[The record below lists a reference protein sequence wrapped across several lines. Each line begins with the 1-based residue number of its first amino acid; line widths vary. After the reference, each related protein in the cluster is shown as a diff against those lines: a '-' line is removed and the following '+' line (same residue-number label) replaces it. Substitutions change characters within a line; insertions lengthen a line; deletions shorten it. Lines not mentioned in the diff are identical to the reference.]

1 MSVTKLDDFLSPLYH
16 GVWEVVVE
24 KSSVTEPLDAGWM
37 KSAINVPSP
46 GTIASF
52 RKGQYH
58 VHETRTEWRVHLDR
72 HDPTKHPL
80 LHLADDAPLLLMI
93 GETCGT
99 LITHIRH
106 ASGTDTQQVMD
117 EQRLSWQRQILLGIS
132 VLFAGILIVANPL
145 EFIDGVT
152 HLVIPPILMGFGA
165 VIAWKG
171 FDRRSRGETDWE
183 GVLQGVAIFCTGII
197 TWYFPLLVWSLAILA
212 VLAVWAL
219 ATAVILLLQ
228 IVRQRT
234 AVPEGFWNRLITGI
248 LSLLLVIA
256 IISIPLASVMI
267 IVAVLGVIAI
277 LGGIMFIVNG
287 MRLRQWMV
295 APVAA

>member
-1 MSVTKLDDFLSPLYH
+1 MTKLDDFLNPLYH

-37 KSAINVPSP
+37 KSTLNVPSP

-72 HDPTKHPL
+72 HDPKKHPL

-93 GETCGT
+93 GETCST

-132 VLFAGILIVANPL
+132 VLFAGILIVANPIG
-145 EFIDGVT
+145 FIDGVT
-152 HLVIPPILMGFGA
+152 HLVIPPLLMGFGIL
-165 VIAWKG
+165 IAWKG
-171 FDRRSRGETDWE
+171 FDTRSGGKIDWE

-197 TWYFPLLVWSLAILA
+197 TRYFPLLVWSLAILA

-219 ATAVILLLQ
+219 ATAVILLFQ

-234 AVPEGFWNRLITGI
+234 AIPEGLWNRLITGI

-256 IISIPLASVMI
+256 IISIPRASVMI

>member
-1 MSVTKLDDFLSPLYH
+1 MTRLDDFLSPLHH

-24 KSSVTEPLDAGWM
+24 KSSVTEPLDGGWK
-37 KSAINVPSP
+37 KSALNVPSP

-72 HDPTKHPL
+72 YDPKKHPL

-99 LITHIRH
+99 LISHIRH
-106 ASGTDTQQVMD
+106 PSGTGTQQVME
-117 EQRLSWQRQILLGIS
+117 EQRLSWQRQILLGFSIF
-132 VLFAGILIVANPL
+132 FAGVLIVANPL
-145 EFIDGVT
+145 RFIDDVT
-152 HLVIPPILMGFGA
+152 HILIPVLLFGFGV

-171 FDRRSRGETDWE
+171 FRTRSAGGIDWE
-183 GVLQGVAIFCTGII
+183 GVLQGVTVFCTGII
-197 TWYFPLLVWSLAILA
+197 SWYLPLVIWSLAILA
-212 VLAVWAL
+212 ILAVWAL
-219 ATAVILLLQ
+219 ATAVILLFQ
-228 IVRQRT
+228 IARHRT
-234 AVPEGFWNRLITGI
+234 AIPEGFWSRLITGI
-248 LSLLLVIA
+248 LSLLLVIFS
-256 IISIPLASVMI
+256 ISAPRASVMLM
-267 IVAVLGVIAI
+267 VTVLGVIAV
-277 LGGIMFIVNG
+277 LVGIMFVVNG